1 MNVYVARQP
10 IFDKNR
16 SVVAYELL
24 YRNSQSNRYD
34 HTVDGSVATSKV
46 ISNAISTFGLEKLT
60 CNMPAYIN
68 FTRELLLNDYAMMLN
83 PQSIVIELLEDI
95 AIDKPIIN
103 KLKRLHSQG
112 YTFAIDDYD
121 GTKDYSSIF
130 EYVNIIKIDFK
141 TTTPQKRVQLAKSLL
156 PLGKKLLAEKIETN
170 GDFALSAASGYDL
183 FQGYYFAE
191 PLVLSKKCADFSY
204 TSCAKILCETASAHP
219 NFDRIAHIIQIDA
232 AMTYRLFKQVNS
244 LPYNHRNQIKDVK
257 TALLCLGVPGIRKWI
272 ALMLL
277 SSSGNKNSNQAIK
290 AALARGEFCEKLVN
304 RYRLPFIPSESFI
317 AGMYSLIDVIVGDN
331 LHEILDELPLSKVIK
346 AALLGENNKYRSL
359 INFACA
365 YEAGNWSGCQSFV
378 SSYRLDVNNICECY
392 LDAQLYADEM
402 FGHD

>member
-10 IFDKNR
+10 IFDKSRNI
-16 SVVAYELL
+16 VAYELL

-60 CNMPAYIN
+60 CNKPAYIN
-68 FTRELLLNDYAMMLN
+68 FTRELLLNDYALMLE

-103 KLKRLHSQG
+103 KLKYLHHQG
-112 YTFAIDDYD
+112 YTLAIDDYD
-121 GTKDYSSIF
+121 GTKDYSAIF
-130 EYVNIIKIDFK
+130 AYIDIIKVDFK
-141 TTTPQKRVQLAKSLL
+141 TTTPQKRVWLAKDLL

-170 GDFALSAASGYDL
+170 GDFALSAACGYDL

-204 TSCAKILCETASAHP
+204 TSCSKILCETAAPHP
-219 NFDRIAHIIQIDA
+219 DFDKIAQIIEIDA

-244 LPYNHRNQIKDVK
+244 LPSCHRAQIKDVK
-257 TALLCLGVPGIRKWI
+257 TALHCLGVPGIRKWI

-277 SSSGNKNSNQAIK
+277 STSGNKNSSQAIK
-290 AALARGEFCEKLVN
+290 AALARGEFCEKLVH
-304 RYRLPFIPSESFI
+304 RHRLPFVPSESFV

-331 LHEILDELPLSKVIK
+331 LHEILDELPLPRVIK
-346 AALLGENNKYRSL
+346 SALLGDNNKYRSL

-365 YEAGNWSGCQSFV
+365 YEAGNWSGCQKFV
-378 SSYRLDVNNICECY
+378 SAYRLDINNICECY
-392 LDAQLYADEM
+392 LDALLYADEM
-402 FGHD
+402 FGYD